1 MLKNLNWYI
10 LLWIV
15 LLLEGFFPIFTYFAL
30 ESISLLWLVAF
41 SIGVSLLFWFIV
53 FLKEKLYKQ
62 YKKKELLF
70 PTFMSALF
78 LWVWGLLYFFWIKY
92 SSPSIAAILLLTQ
105 SFFAFIVFNLLWK
118 EEYNKKQIIW
128 AILMFIWWTIVLYEW
143 ESFINIW
150 ALIMIIATMTFTIWN
165 YYTKQASVKWA
176 SPFFLLVNRNILM
189 IFVTS
194 ILAYTFAWG
203 PDIESVKQNF
213 IWIFLIWFLVLFA
226 SKALW
231 IRALTVLNSFVAITS
246 FSIIPIIVL
255 LLSFFILDDVPS
267 FVKLLWFIPIF
278 VWSLLL
284 VKKK

>member
-41 SIGVSLLFWFIV
+41 SIGMSLLFWFIV